1 MISYF
6 KKNISG
12 RNLIFFRNTFYN
24 YISNGLIIGLNL
36 LMIPLFLKVL
46 GKEAFGVWQT
56 ILSIISFASVLN
68 LGLGN
73 GLRNLITKLIVND
86 KRKDIGNAIGSTF
99 IKTSKIVLMSLVILL
114 PLAYFFLK
122 PEKLFLNRTIS
133 IQEINISF
141 FIFLFFFLM
150 NIVLSLSN
158 SIAYG
163 LQKSYLTGIIQ
174 FVNLLICFCSIYVL
188 DRYIAINLIHI
199 SFIFGFVQSLSY
211 LFFLFYQNRYFELK
225 IDFKKKYDL
234 KETSK
239 LSLNFFI
246 VQLLALIYLSIDN
259 FVISSTLGAT
269 QTAEFS
275 VVNKIFFSLI
285 GLFSVLLI
293 HFWNS
298 VTEAYLKNEIKWI
311 FKTIKIL
318 YLISFCFFLGG
329 LFISFFSEN
338 ILSFWLNTNDFN
350 ISTKTFYMFSIY
362 MFLHCINAIYV
373 NLQNGLG
380 FLRIQIYS
388 ITLSLVLYGL
398 GCYLIDIKS
407 YGYNVIVLLKILSM
421 GLSVIINS
429 FILLK
434 LKNKHDN
441 FSEFC

>member
-6 KKNISG
+6 KKNISS
-12 RNLIFFRNTFYN
+12 RNLNFFRNTFYN

-68 LGLGN
+68 FGLGN
-73 GLRNLITKLIVND
+73 GLRNLITKLSVND
-86 KRKDIGNAIGSTF
+86 KQNEIGSAIGATF
-99 IKTSKIVLMSLVILL
+99 IKTSKIVLISSIILL
-114 PLAYFFLK
+114 PVAYFFLK
-122 PEKLFLNRTIS
+122 PEQLFVNRIIS
-133 IQEINISF
+133 TNEISLSF
-141 FIFLFFFLM
+141 FIFLFFFLL
-150 NIVLSLSN
+150 NIVLCLSN

-163 LQKSYLTGIIQ
+163 LQKSYLTGIVQ
-174 FVNLLICFCSIYVL
+174 FINLLICYCSIVVL
-188 DRYIAINLIHI
+188 DRYITINLIHV
-199 SFIFGFVQSLSY
+199 SFIFGITQSLSY
-211 LFFLFYQNRYFELK
+211 LFFLFYQNRYFKLK
-225 IDFKKKYDL
+225 IDLKKKYDL
-234 KETSK
+234 NETSK
-239 LSLNFFI
+239 LSLNFFV
-246 VQLLALIYLSIDN
+246 VQLLALLYLSIDN
-259 FVISSTLGAT
+259 FVISSTLGAS

-311 FKTIKIL
+311 FKTIKNL
-318 YLISFCFFLGG
+318 YFISFGFFLGG

-338 ILSFWLNTNDFN
+338 ILSLWLSSNDFN
-350 ISTKTFYMFSIY
+350 ISSKTFYMFSIY

-388 ITLSLVLYGL
+388 ITLSLIVYGL

-407 YGYNVIVLLKILSM
+407 YGYNVIVLLKIITM
-421 GLSVIINS
+421 GLSLTINS

-434 LKNKHDN
+434 LKKKHDHV
-441 FSEFC
+441 S